1 MMARMAAERV
11 QTGTSVGR
19 LASLVGSYARRV
31 SPAVL
36 DQHRE
41 GSVSS
46 ALGVWLL
53 LAACAPAAQGSD
65 RAALEEALGCSAAE
79 AARLLAAFMADPPE
93 ALHVAIALWVAVDD
107 ATDELASWTR
117 WPARRG

>member
-11 QTGTSVGR
+11 QTGGSVGR
-19 LASLVGSYARRV
+19 LAALVGSYARRV

-36 DQHRE
+36 EQQRG

-53 LAACAPAAQGSD
+53 LAACAPAARGAD
-65 RAALEEALGCSAAE
+65 RAALEEALGCSADE
-79 AARLLAAFMADPPE
+79 AGGCWPR
-93 ALHVAIALWVAVDD
+93 
-107 ATDELASWTR
+107 SW
-117 WPARRG
+117 PRRRRR